1 MSINWFPGHMAKARR
16 QIEENLGKVDVV
28 IEILDARIPMSSQ
41 NPMMN
46 EIVKNK
52 PRIVILNKSDLA
64 DQNMTN
70 QWMNYF
76 KSIGT
81 YPIALDARS
90 NNVLKR
96 IEPVAM
102 EATEEMFQ
110 RMEARGINRRPIRAM
125 IIGIPNVGKSTL
137 INSLARKKAARTGN
151 TPGLTKSQQWIKA
164 GNNLEL
170 LDTPGVLW
178 PKFEGDIGL
187 KLSLTGAITDRVV
200 HLDEVAIYGM
210 KFLIENDKE
219 NFDTFYNI
227 NNYDETDIVSVFD
240 AIGRSRGMLMSGNE
254 VDYEQVTNRVVY
266 DIRNGKIGRYTFDEV
281 NDDN

>member
-16 QIEENLGKVDVV
+16 QIEENLNKVDVI
-28 IEILDARIPMSSQ
+28 IEILDARIPLSSQ
-41 NPMMN
+41 NPMMD

-52 PRIVILNKSDLA
+52 PRIVILNKADLA
-64 DQNMTN
+64 DHNKTN
-70 QWMNYF
+70 RWKDYF
-76 KSIGT
+76 RSLGR
-81 YPIALDARS
+81 YPVAIDGRS
-90 NNVLKR
+90 NNVLKS
-96 IEPVAM
+96 IEPLAL
-102 EATEEMFQ
+102 EATKDIFE
-110 RMEARGINRRPIRAM
+110 RMEARGIKRRPVRAM

-137 INSLARKKAARTGN
+137 INSLARRKAARTGN

-178 PKFEGDIGL
+178 PKFEGDVGL

-227 NNYDETDIVSVFD
+227 NHYDETDIVSVFD

-281 NDDN
+281 NHDD

>member
-16 QIEENLGKVDVV
+16 QIEENLNKVDVI
-28 IEILDARIPMSSQ
+28 IEILDARIPLSSQ
-41 NPMMN
+41 NPMMD

-52 PRIVILNKSDLA
+52 PRIVILNKADLA

-76 KSIGT
+76 KSLGR
-81 YPIALDARS
+81 YPVAIDGRS
-90 NNVLKR
+90 NNVLKS
-96 IEPVAM
+96 IEPLAV
-102 EATEEMFQ
+102 EATKDIFNK
-110 RMEARGINRRPIRAM
+110 MEARGIKRRPVRAM

-137 INSLARKKAARTGN
+137 INSLARRKAARTGN

-210 KFLIENDKE
+210 KFLIEKDKS

-227 NNYDETDIVSVFD
+227 NNYDEDDIVSVFD
-240 AIGRSRGMLMSGNE
+240 SIGRSRGMLMSGNE

-281 NDDN
+281 NNDD